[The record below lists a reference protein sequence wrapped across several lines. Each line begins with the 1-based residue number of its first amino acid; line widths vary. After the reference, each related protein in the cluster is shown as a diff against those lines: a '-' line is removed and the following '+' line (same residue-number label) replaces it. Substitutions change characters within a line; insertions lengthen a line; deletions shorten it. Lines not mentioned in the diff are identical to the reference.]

1 MPKYRV
7 NWSELTH
14 YTTEV
19 DAADREDAIYQAMNN
34 LGDYQEDEFGGIEE
48 NSIEVVEI
56 LVDNDSMHVVEI

>member
-19 DAADREDAIYQAMNN
+19 DASDREDAINKAMNN

-48 NSIEVVEI
+48 DSIEVI
-56 LVDNDSMHVVEI
+56 QIQVDNDSMNVVEV